1 MDESGVGRHP
11 LFSRWTG
18 RGWPWGPNG
27 SYEGFFGG
35 DVLQGL
41 TEGLDHFLD
50 GGHRYRGRKPGV
62 VGCTPWL
69 TDGAVVE
76 RLVRFSECRV
86 VINKPE
92 SMPDDLRS
100 FDEVI
105 RRLHESGRGLNRDLL
120 RGIDST
126 RMAPRLDGEPVMRQ
140 LGTNRWA
147 APRWSREHVAYGLA
161 WDEGMR
167 RSSHETSRPSDRL
180 ANLLVRRGAPGRIRT
195 CAPASGGRCSGR
207 TAPPLDLR
215 KQQSGAAQ
223 RVDLGTH
230 WAQSHSRPTPEGP
243 QAAETVGESP

>member
-50 GGHRYRGRKPGV
+50 GGHRYRGRKLGV

-69 TDGAVVE
+69 TDGAVAE
-76 RLVRFSECRV
+76 RLVRFSECCV

-92 SMPDDLRS
+92 SMPDGLRS
-100 FDEVI
+100 VDEVI
-105 RRLHESGRGLNRDLL
+105 RRLHGSGQGLNRDVL

-126 RMAPRLDGEPVMRQ
+126 RMAPKLDGEPVM
-140 LGTNRWA
+140 LGPYGPYTDIEPETVFQSVR
-147 APRWSREHVAYGLA
+147 VAG
-161 WDEGMR
+161 
-167 RSSHETSRPSDRL
+167 
-180 ANLLVRRGAPGRIRT
+180 IRKT
-195 CAPASGGRCSGR
+195 DGGRSPSFMQSCCS
-207 TAPPLDLR
+207 
-215 KQQSGAAQ
+215 
-223 RVDLGTH
+223 
-230 WAQSHSRPTPEGP
+230 
-243 QAAETVGESP
+243 